1 MFALKPEI
9 RTSLENTPRRE
20 HNVDDDAAEAR
31 QTRWRRVKSRLNGWR
46 SSNDRRCEDLRVGG
60 RARETRIERRVGRGD
75 DGMRTRARRCGKE
88 IVARRCLGALSEFAG
103 ALASA
108 QPFTSLASV
117 SRYSPRMRRE
127 LLKDVHGSYGGYVPG
142 LIMYNLFSPTY
153 DNYIML
159 QRAQHQLHRIRS
171 LRTFPRSYRYFAFS

>member
-1 MFALKPEI
+1 M
-9 RTSLENTPRRE
+9 
-20 HNVDDDAAEAR
+20 
-31 QTRWRRVKSRLNGWR
+31 KSRLNGWR
-46 SSNDRRCEDLRVGG
+46 SSNDRCCEDLRVGG
-60 RARETRIERRVGRGD
+60 RARETRIERRGD
-75 DGMRTRARRCGKE
+75 DGMRTRATWQG
-88 IVARRCLGALSEFAG
+88 IVARRGLGALSEFAG
-103 ALASA
+103 ASAPA

-117 SRYSPRMRRE
+117 SHYLPRMRRE

-171 LRTFPRSYRYFAFS
+171 LRTLPRSYGYFAFS